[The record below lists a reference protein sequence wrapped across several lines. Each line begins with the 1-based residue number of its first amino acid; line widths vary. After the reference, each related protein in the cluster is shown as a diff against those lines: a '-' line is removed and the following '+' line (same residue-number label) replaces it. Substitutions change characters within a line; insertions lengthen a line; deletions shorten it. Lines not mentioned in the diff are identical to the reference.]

1 MSTSAPT
8 DHATLS
14 AAAERLVA
22 RLGHAGLLPFAL
34 LALLLWVVA
43 PEAQAFVALAMVAY
57 AALVASFLGGIH
69 WGVVWLKLATPDHP
83 SAGIPRHDALHHHRQ
98 HLVWGVAPSLLAW
111 PGVLMPAHAALPW
124 LGLVLVLA
132 YLVDRRLYPE
142 AGLGH
147 WLTLRFRLSMGAALS
162 CFLGAGAV

>member
-1 MSTSAPT
+1 MSTPAALDNT
-8 DHATLS
+8 ALR
-14 AAAERLVA
+14 AAAERLMA

-57 AALVASFLGGIH
+57 AALIASFLGGIH
-69 WGVVWLKLATPDHP
+69 WGVVWLKLVTTGHLGAAT
-83 SAGIPRHDALHHHRQ
+83 AQHDALYHHRQ
-98 HLVWGVAPSLLAW
+98 HLVWGVTPSLLAW

-132 YLVDRRLYPE
+132 YLVDRRLYPN